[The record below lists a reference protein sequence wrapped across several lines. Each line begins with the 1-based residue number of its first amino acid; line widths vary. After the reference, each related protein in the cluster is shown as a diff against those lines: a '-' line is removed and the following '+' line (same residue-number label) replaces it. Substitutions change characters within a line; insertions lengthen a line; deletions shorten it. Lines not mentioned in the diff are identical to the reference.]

1 MNTVDDIRVQFNG
14 KLLREEFVKD
24 RNGGDV
30 IEIIGASFYA
40 DDITIFG
47 QNNEKYEN
55 AEISWYK
62 SRSTNINDLEYEPIP
77 QAWKD
82 TANEH
87 GEINSNYGKLIY
99 DNIYGSQFDNVL
111 YELKNDPF
119 SRRATMIY
127 TRPTIWQ
134 EFEENG
140 KNDFICT
147 NAVTYYV
154 RDGMLQAVVQ
164 MRSNDAVY
172 GFKNDFAWQYYVLQ
186 RLEKELGYGIHWPIW
201 QVQNLHVYEKHFD
214 LIRNYDWS
222 K

>member
-1 MNTVDDIRVQFNG
+1 MNTVKDIRAQFNK
-14 KLLREEFVKD
+14 KLLKQEFVKD
-24 RNGGDV
+24 RNGGNV

-47 QNNEKYEN
+47 KNNEEYEN
-55 AEISWYK
+55 AEINWYK
-62 SRSTNINDLEYEPIP
+62 SRSTNINDLKYEPIP
-77 QAWKD
+77 QAWKN

-99 DNIYGSQFDNVL
+99 DAIYGSQFDNVL

-172 GFKNDFAWQYYVLQ
+172 GFKNDFAWQYYVLK

-214 LIRNYDWS
+214 LVES
-222 K
+222 GE

>member
-1 MNTVDDIRVQFNG
+1 MNTVKDIRAQFST
-14 KLLREEFVKD
+14 KLLKQEFVKD
-24 RNGGDV
+24 RNGGNV

-47 QNNEKYEN
+47 KNNEEYEN
-55 AEISWYK
+55 AEIDWYK
-62 SRSTNINDLEYEPIP
+62 SRSTNINDLKYEPIP
-77 QAWKD
+77 QAWKN

-99 DNIYGSQFDNVL
+99 DSIYGSQFDNVL

-214 LIRNYDWS
+214 LVES
-222 K
+222 SE